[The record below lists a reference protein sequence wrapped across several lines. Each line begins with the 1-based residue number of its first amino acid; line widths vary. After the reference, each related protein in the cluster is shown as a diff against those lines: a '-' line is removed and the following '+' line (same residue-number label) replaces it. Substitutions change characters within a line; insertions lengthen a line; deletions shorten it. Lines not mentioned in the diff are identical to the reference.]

1 MTRVRLTDANA
12 RRLKPTASEYSVHDR
27 AVPSLSVRVYPSGTR
42 TWTCTTGGRKVSLGR
57 VDLVSVV
64 DARRESLRL
73 LVEGTG
79 PKRDVP
85 TYEEFALGVWRNSW
99 LDRCK
104 PTTVK
109 GRESVLARQLLPGF
123 GPMRLDRITRRD
135 VQDWFD
141 GYSES
146 APGGANDALRVL
158 RQSLGFAVE
167 RGLIG
172 SSPASSVRPN
182 RRPRLSRFLSRDEI
196 RRLHDALDRHAGGRR
211 SAQADIIR
219 LLVVTGCRK
228 MEIVRLRRREVDGD
242 RLRLEDAKTGPR
254 TVFLSPEAREIVERR
269 MDAPGEFLFPS
280 PKDPERPVSKN
291 LALWYQIRREIE
303 IEDVRLHDIRHS
315 YASQCVIE
323 GIPLPVVSRLLG
335 HSQQSMTLRY
345 THVSDKDVEAAAE
358 RIGARISELLSCG
371 R

>member
-1 MTRVRLTDANA
+1 M
-12 RRLKPTASEYSVHDR
+12 
-27 AVPSLSVRVYPSGTR
+27 
-42 TWTCTTGGRKVSLGR
+42 
-57 VDLVSVV
+57 
-64 DARRESLRL
+64 
-73 LVEGTG
+73 
-79 PKRDVP
+79 
-85 TYEEFALGVWRNSW
+85 GVWRPSW
-99 LDRCK
+99 VDRCK

-109 GRESVLARQLLPGF
+109 GRDSVLKRSLLPGF

-141 GYSES
+141 AYSVS
-146 APGGANDALRVL
+146 APGGANDALRTL

-211 SAQADIIR
+211 SAQADVIR
-219 LLVVTGCRK
+219 LLILTGCRK

-254 TVFLSPEAREIVERR
+254 TVFLIPEAREIVERR
-269 MDAPGEFLFPS
+269 METCGEFLFPS
-280 PKDPERPVSKN
+280 PRNPERPVCEGMP
-291 LALWYQIRREIE
+291 LWQDVRREAG
-303 IEDVRLHDIRHS
+303 IEDVRLHDLRHTH
-315 YASQCVIE
+315 ASQCVIE

-335 HSQQSMTLRY
+335 HS
-345 THVSDKDVEAAAE
+345 
-358 RIGARISELLSCG
+358 
-371 R
+371 